1 MSELR
6 MILDIKLNFQE
17 HLKNTLNEV
26 NKTIG
31 LLQKLQNFLPYT
43 NRLSDLI
50 LIMVML
56 YMINRI
62 INLSTKKRTQ
72 YNIMLLQL

>member
-1 MSELR
+1 MSELG
-6 MILDIKLNFQE
+6 MILGIKLNFQE

-62 INLSTKKRTQ
+62 IKLSTKNRTQ